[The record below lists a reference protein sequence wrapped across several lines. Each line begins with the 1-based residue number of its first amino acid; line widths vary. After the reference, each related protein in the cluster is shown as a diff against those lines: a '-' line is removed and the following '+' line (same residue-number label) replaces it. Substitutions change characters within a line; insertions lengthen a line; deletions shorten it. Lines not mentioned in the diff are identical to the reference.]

1 MGRDEE
7 YAELA
12 FIKGVLDSEYKEN
25 RVFLPAQ
32 PSWEVFDFPP
42 S

>member
-7 YAELA
+7 CAELA
-12 FIKGVLDSEYKEN
+12 FIKGVVDSEYKQN
-25 RVFLPAQ
+25 LVFLPTL